1 MYRCLSNPV
10 LDALTWLHHCV
21 ESFLSVIQNGRGSCE
36 NKNEKTYPKATCS
49 RHDGTLR
56 SLASLKSDIN
66 AGVVTRCVALH
77 DSMTRGSCVIVSFR
91 LATQSVAPLYIA
103 TNMSPTEGSN
113 VKLDA
118 MNIFD
123 VDLTWNAVVNDS
135 T

>member
-1 MYRCLSNPV
+1 ME
-10 LDALTWLHHCV
+10 T
-21 ESFLSVIQNGRGSCE
+21 
-36 NKNEKTYPKATCS
+36 TYPKATCS

-56 SLASLKSDIN
+56 FLPSRNRDIS

-77 DSMTRGSCVIVSFR
+77 DSITRGSCVVVSFR
-91 LATQSVAPLYIA
+91 LATHRVAPLYIA
-103 TNMSPTEGSN
+103 TKISPTEGSN

-123 VDLTWNAVVNDS
+123 EDLTWNTAVNDS